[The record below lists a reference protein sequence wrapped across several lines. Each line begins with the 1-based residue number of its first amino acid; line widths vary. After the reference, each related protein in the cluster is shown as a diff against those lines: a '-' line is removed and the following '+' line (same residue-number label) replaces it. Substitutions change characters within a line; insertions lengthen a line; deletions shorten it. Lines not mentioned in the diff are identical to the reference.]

1 MKLETITGVTESKVR
16 VYKPV
21 SSIMVTKDGN
31 ITVEKVEISRV
42 NGVRGTVEQ
51 VCPRMELKEHF
62 EISAQGEGLYIDK
75 VGGSRGMI
83 GVGMDGAASLSDQRY
98 LEVELSGLVAGSEY
112 VVYGL
117 EDGEIVERVMVY
129 HPIIINQ
136 DEELREFGVTDK
148 ELAVFPFTNME
159 KIELIKTNGQTVT
172 YTPDELKSKMERE
185 NDLCSIYDTGAGDA
199 AFYGFRDMALV
210 SIMDVK
216 TVKVTKTAG
225 AAYQIIFIDQA

>member
-1 MKLETITGVTESKVR
+1 MKLETITGVTEQKVR

-21 SSIMVTKDGN
+21 SEIIITKDGN

-42 NGVRGTVEQ
+42 NGTRGTNEQ

-75 VGGSRGMI
+75 DTGSRGMI
-83 GVGMDGAASLSDQRY
+83 GVGMEGAASLSDQRY
-98 LEVELSGLVAGSEY
+98 LEIELTGLVAGSTY
-112 VVYGL
+112 VVYGM

-148 ELAVFPFTNME
+148 ELAAFPFANLE
-159 KIELIKTNGQTVT
+159 KIEVVKTNGQTVAF
-172 YTPDELKSKMERE
+172 TPEELKAKMEKE
-185 NDLCSIYDTGAGDA
+185 NDLCCVHDDGTTETAH
-199 AFYGFRDMALV
+199 YGFRDMALI
-210 SIMDVK
+210 SIIDVR
-216 TVKVTKTAG
+216 TIKVHKTAG
-225 AAYQIIFIDQA
+225 AAYQLIFIDQA